1 MKMFHNLLF
10 KFTLND
16 QKIENWSFNKAK
28 LLEDG
33 RFTAPVRIQN
43 CKWPPKWEK
52 SYFVICSA
60 VFIALQI
67 HCMYWPFTYEAKLTM
82 MKETAHYT
90 YKYIAT
96 KDKSKSGT
104 LYV

>member
-33 RFTAPVRIQN
+33 RFTAPVRI
-43 CKWPPKWEK
+43 
-52 SYFVICSA
+52 
-60 VFIALQI
+60 
-67 HCMYWPFTYEAKLTM
+67 
-82 MKETAHYT
+82 
-90 YKYIAT
+90 
-96 KDKSKSGT
+96 
-104 LYV
+104 